1 MLKSKRREK
10 LLRQKN
16 YKKRK
21 TPRQQRLKMKMKML
35 NQRRILQL
43 MIQMLFHHQKILSPR
58 MVRINQKK

>member
-21 TPRQQRLKMKMKML
+21 TPRQQRLKMKMTML

-43 MIQMLFHHQKILSPR
+43 MIQMLFHHQKILNPR
-58 MVRINQKK
+58 MVKTNQKK